1 MAAPLVRPARSGL
14 LFRTDT
20 APGRVRFG
28 ARLSRLFDENW
39 CLETLG
45 SKGRSEA
52 NPMRTRSRG
61 LGPGSRQAL
70 ERWNLFARLEMH
82 GAARHVLQ
90 NGPFLAFGKSPGRSQ
105 SRLLQRPPG
114 PRGRVLPWR
123 AHVQQILPDA
133 APWLIA
139 VERRELARQPPLR
152 QGPAESNHVSTHHAA
167 LTYPWCSAGKAS
179 IQDRRPRSAGG
190 NHRPGP
196 RPIRH
201 IGSEGAVDLHPSC
214 TPRCAPGQGMNLVK
228 VAVSQEIPSTLPL
241 VQGRAKHVR
250 KAMAHR
256 TGMHAHRPLGVF
268 R

>member
-14 LFRTDT
+14 LFRSDT

-90 NGPFLAFGKSPGRSQ
+90 NGPFLAFGNHPAGVEVAFFNA
-105 SRLLQRPPG
+105 LLDREDVFFLG
-114 PRGRVLPWR
+114 G
-123 AHVQQILPDA
+123 AHVPQ
-133 APWLIA
+133 
-139 VERRELARQPPLR
+139 
-152 QGPAESNHVSTHHAA
+152 
-167 LTYPWCSAGKAS
+167 
-179 IQDRRPRSAGG
+179 
-190 NHRPGP
+190 
-196 RPIRH
+196 
-201 IGSEGAVDLHPSC
+201 
-214 TPRCAPGQGMNLVK
+214 
-228 VAVSQEIPSTLPL
+228 
-241 VQGRAKHVR
+241 
-250 KAMAHR
+250 
-256 TGMHAHRPLGVF
+256 
-268 R
+268 